1 MPEVKFVTRYTEWQ
15 RHSTLRLTEI
25 FRNYTQRNLHYEIV
39 MPYQSKFFLTAK
51 INLTYQ
57 LIGQAR
63 YVFIS
68 FNAPRG
74 WKLMSIEKCFE
85 PNITPKIKM
94 DGFYGYEFQN
104 ISEYEATKFFVEVT
118 LQEDLPTPIELKA
131 DLFKHMISHL
141 GEEDFHI
148 KCNGETVA
156 FNKVILQSVSDVF
169 ETMFKRDS
177 NKEVTEDCMEIE
189 DFSVETIKEF
199 KSAILKGE
207 ASCPTVEL
215 MMFAH
220 KYNVKPLV
228 QYCERHIGEDV
239 YSGNIFEVIKAAYF
253 LDSDNLLNK
262 AVEYL
267 VKNARRLNDNE
278 DWKVFKKAHPD
289 CFIKM
294 MDLIMFSK

>member
-1 MPEVKFVTRYTEWQ
+1 MPE
-15 RHSTLRLTEI
+15 H
-25 FRNYTQRNLHYEIV
+25 
-39 MPYQSKFFLTAK
+39 
-51 INLTYQ
+51 
-57 LIGQAR
+57 
-63 YVFIS
+63 
-68 FNAPRG
+68 
-74 WKLMSIEKCFE
+74 
-85 PNITPKIKM
+85 
-94 DGFYGYEFQN
+94 
-104 ISEYEATKFFVEVT
+104 EYEYLFHSRNEYESSKLSVEVT
-118 LQEDLPTPIELKA
+118 LIEDLPTPKELKVE
-131 DLFKHMISHL
+131 LFQHMISNL

-148 KCNGETVA
+148 KCNGETLA
-156 FNKVILQSVSDVF
+156 FNKAMLQSVSDVF
-169 ETMFKRDS
+169 QTMFKRDT

-189 DFSVETIKEF
+189 DFSVETIKDF